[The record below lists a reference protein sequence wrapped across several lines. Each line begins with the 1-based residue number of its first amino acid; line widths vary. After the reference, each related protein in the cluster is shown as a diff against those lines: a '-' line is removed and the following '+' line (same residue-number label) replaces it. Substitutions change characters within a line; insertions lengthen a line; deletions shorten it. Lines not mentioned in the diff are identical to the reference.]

1 MKKTILFTLAIFFT
15 LVGKSQSLENLE
27 DSIKQSFSGLA
38 DATSDD
44 VKRVYADRMTTF
56 FDQALNMPGAF
67 EYPFEKLRMM
77 KGTSSDGHV
86 RIINWNLPYNDGTYK
101 YYGFV
106 MIRDPKTAE
115 VSVVK
120 LEDQEREIEKV
131 ETKFLNPDKWFGALY
146 FEIIPIRK
154 KKKEIADTYVLL
166 GWDGKDNMTTRKV
179 MDVLSITGNGKIRFG
194 AGIFETPKGSQ
205 KRVVLEYSNEV
216 SVSVKYYPKKKC
228 IVMDH
233 VSPKSPQLVGIFAEY
248 GPDGTYD
255 LFELEKGKWI
265 LKENIEVGQFSTDD
279 DRPYNDPA
287 KMR

>member
-15 LVGKSQSLENLE
+15 LVGKSQTLENLE

-38 DATSDD
+38 DAITDD
-44 VKRVYADRMTTF
+44 VKRVQADRMTAF
-56 FDQALNMPGAF
+56 FEQALSMPGAF
-67 EYPFEKLRMM
+67 EYPFDKLRMM
-77 KGTSSDGHV
+77 KGTSSDGHI

-131 ETKFLNPDKWFGALY
+131 ETKFLNADKWFGALY

-179 MDVLSITGNGKIRFG
+179 VDVLSITGNGKIRFG

-205 KRVVLEYSNEV
+205 KRFVLEYSNEV

-255 LFELEKGKWI
+255 LFELEKGKWT
-265 LKENIEVGQFSTDD
+265 LKENIDVGQFATDD